1 MALTVEAIE
10 TAENNDALFDL
21 LSAELQRL
29 LPKEVRD
36 DLDLYHEKLASMPRG
51 LRAMA
56 GMHFFDVS
64 MSMDDL
70 AWHFGNQNDERDLQE
85 TLNGLRELE
94 LTEIAAY
101 FEKMWDYMKPH
112 MMALQTG
119 DIGGKDFH
127 DWLEEIGAQQVAD
140 PMDDIIWAYCEKAGK
155 YGLLESW
162 APYARKY
169 PERCIVA
176 EAQA

>member
-94 LTEIAAY
+94 LTEIAA
-101 FEKMWDYMKPH
+101 
-112 MMALQTG
+112 
-119 DIGGKDFH
+119 
-127 DWLEEIGAQQVAD
+127 
-140 PMDDIIWAYCEKAGK
+140 
-155 YGLLESW
+155 
-162 APYARKY
+162 
-169 PERCIVA
+169 
-176 EAQA
+176 

>member
-1 MALTVEAIE
+1 
-10 TAENNDALFDL
+10 
-21 LSAELQRL
+21 
-29 LPKEVRD
+29 
-36 DLDLYHEKLASMPRG
+36 
-51 LRAMA
+51 
-56 GMHFFDVS
+56 
-64 MSMDDL
+64 
-70 AWHFGNQNDERDLQE
+70 
-85 TLNGLRELE
+85 
-94 LTEIAAY
+94 
-101 FEKMWDYMKPH
+101 MWDYMKPH